1 MNYKK
6 SVGVRIF
13 DACNVLLLTVLALAA
28 LYPLVYVFSA
38 SISDPKSVVMGEVI
52 LIPKKITLIAYQMV
66 FELKTIWTAYGNTL
80 FYSVFGVALSMIVTI
95 GAAYALSKKRLMGRK
110 LITLFIIFTM
120 WFNAGMIPTYMNYR
134 NLGLYNTRYGIL
146 LFAAASAYYMIILRT
161 FFESIPES
169 LEESAKLD
177 GANDLCILWKII
189 LPLSKPA
196 LFTVG
201 FYFLVERWNGYF
213 WSMLLLKDE
222 GKLPLQVILK
232 KLLIDVVNSSEM
244 MDTSKV
250 YSDATVIYATIM
262 VAIVPILI
270 VYPVIFK
277 YFKAGALVGAVKE

>member
-1 MNYKK
+1 MNRKK
-6 SVGVRIF
+6 SVNIRVF
-13 DACNVLLLTVLALAA
+13 DVCNVLLLTVLALAA
-28 LYPLVYVFSA
+28 LYPLVFVFSA
-38 SISDPKSVVMGEVI
+38 SISDPKSVVMGEVV
-52 LIPKKITLIAYQMV
+52 LLPKKITLIAYRMV

-134 NLGLYNTRYGIL
+134 NLGLYNTRAGIL

-161 FFESIPES
+161 FFETIPVS

-177 GANDLCILWKII
+177 GANDFCILTKIS

-244 MDTSKV
+244 MDTSQV

>member
-1 MNYKK
+1 MNRKK
-6 SVGVRIF
+6 SVNIRVF
-13 DACNVLLLTVLALAA
+13 DVCNVLLLTVLALAA
-28 LYPLVYVFSA
+28 LYPLVFVFSA
-38 SISDPKSVVMGEVI
+38 SISDPKSVVMGEVV
-52 LIPKKITLIAYQMV
+52 LLPKKITLIAYRMV

-134 NLGLYNTRYGIL
+134 NLGLYNTRAGIL

-161 FFESIPES
+161 FFETIPVS

-177 GANDLCILWKII
+177 GANDFCILTKIS

-232 KLLIDVVNSSEM
+232 KLLLDVVNSSEM
-244 MDTSKV
+244 MDTSQV